1 MAYLD
6 KDGIPRV
13 APDIESSNNEIDNIR
28 KSLKR
33 ISEQIDCFE
42 HIVINS
48 GKIIGNKEELLHSL
62 NQVKFLISEQDKML
76 TMNYCF

>member
-6 KDGIPRV
+6 TDGIPRV